1 MKNPVNII
9 KAMLKD
15 IEKLDKELFVYASL
29 ESFFI
34 QVSVSKPNF
43 YMYDEDFKKVCKKW
57 KTVFNK
63 MGLKVIFVCGWVP
76 KEEKLVE
83 LMNKNSLILSN
94 YD

>member
-1 MKNPVNII
+1 
-9 KAMLKD
+9 MLKD

>member
-1 MKNPVNII
+1 
-9 KAMLKD
+9 MLKD

-29 ESFFI
+29 ENFFI
-34 QVSVSKPNF
+34 QVSVSRFDF
-43 YMYDEDFKKVCKKW
+43 YMYNEDFKKVCNKW
-57 KTVFNK
+57 RVVFDK

-83 LMNKNSLILSN
+83 LMNKNSLILNN